1 MFDFKTLKDNT
12 FCIYD
17 VKEGQADKI
26 NGIMEELGIANKN
39 NNKDIYYFGDYKP
52 TNIKKFGGYQRCDYN
67 TFEGA
72 REDTKETYRKTAT
85 EFLEEYG
92 EWNKLTDK
100 LVDEL
105 NDKPK
110 FKVGDKVKWLET
122 GFVGTIKRHCKT
134 FGDSWYINNEYNSCS
149 ENNLE
154 LVEEKEL
161 HYKQSAELKDN
172 IHEEEKETFLERI
185 ENLEPIIKPNII
197 KKTMNTIKKVLRSK
211 EDKALAH
218 FVLGTSKE
226 LRSSGKEEFLDFIYE
241 TGKTD
246 KVEFLKKIVEAYE
259 EDKK

>member
-26 NGIMEELGIANKN
+26 KVIMGELGI
-39 NNKDIYYFGDYKP
+39 GDYHNWDKE
-52 TNIKKFGGYQRCDYN
+52 TYYVADNDIGELQANRRIIFDMNRKN
-67 TFEGA
+67 
-72 REDTKETYRKTAT
+72 TKETYRKTAT

-92 EWNKLTDK
+92 EWKGESKMPTAKERVKNIIM
-100 LVDEL
+100 VDNPYRTSSFWQAEPMTEEDLKKEIEL
-105 NDKPK
+105 
-110 FKVGDKVKWLET
+110 
-122 GFVGTIKRHCKT
+122 
-134 FGDSWYINNEYNSCS
+134 
-149 ENNLE
+149 
-154 LVEEKEL
+154 
-161 HYKQSAELKDN
+161 
-172 IHEEEKETFLERI
+172 
-185 ENLEPIIKPNII
+185 IKPNII

>member
-1 MFDFKTLKDNT
+1 MTFDFKTLKDNT

-26 NGIMEELGIANKN
+26 KVIMEELGIEERHFIS
-39 NNKDIYYFGDYKP
+39 DDYYIV
-52 TNIKKFGGYQRCDYN
+52 NI
-67 TFEGA
+67 EG
-72 REDTKETYRKTAT
+72 RYWGRGESCFNLNHKDTKETYRKTAT

-92 EWNKLTDK
+92 EWKGESKMPTAKERVKNIIM
-100 LVDEL
+100 VDNPYRTSSFWQAEPMTEEDLKKEIEL
-105 NDKPK
+105 
-110 FKVGDKVKWLET
+110 
-122 GFVGTIKRHCKT
+122 
-134 FGDSWYINNEYNSCS
+134 
-149 ENNLE
+149 
-154 LVEEKEL
+154 
-161 HYKQSAELKDN
+161 
-172 IHEEEKETFLERI
+172 
-185 ENLEPIIKPNII
+185 IKPNII

-246 KVEFLKKIVEAYE
+246 KVEFLKKIVKAYE

>member
-1 MFDFKTLKDNT
+1 MTFDFKTLKDNT

-26 NGIMEELGIANKN
+26 KVIMGELGI
-39 NNKDIYYFGDYKP
+39 GDYHNWDKE
-52 TNIKKFGGYQRCDYN
+52 TYYVADNDIGEIQANRRIIFDMNRKN
-67 TFEGA
+67 
-72 REDTKETYRKTAT
+72 TKETYRKTAT